1 MTAGQEFVRWIRPAG
16 CVLFLVLAVAVGAV
30 CLTAGRDPISDYE
43 PAHDTAWYAQ
53 NPEEFCEELEE
64 EVFPHL
70 SGVRDWRI
78 LEDGRVEVTVQEG
91 QLAVTRAALL
101 RYFDEALFVFS

>member
-30 CLTAGRDPISDYE
+30 CLTAGRDPIPDYE

-78 LEDGRVEVTVQEG
+78 LEDGRVEVTV
-91 QLAVTRAALL
+91 
-101 RYFDEALFVFS
+101 SIH